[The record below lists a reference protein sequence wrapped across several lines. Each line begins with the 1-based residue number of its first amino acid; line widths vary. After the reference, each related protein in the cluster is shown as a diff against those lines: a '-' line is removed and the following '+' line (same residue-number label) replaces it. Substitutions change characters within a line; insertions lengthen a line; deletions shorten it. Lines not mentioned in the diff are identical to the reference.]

1 VGSRINTNNKKEEV
15 RIPLYIMYFN
25 LKDSV
30 SEEEFVNKSKEWI
43 NYVEG
48 KIEGA
53 KTESTRLYR
62 HHFFG
67 ANKSVYQMHFEFEGF
82 STWDEF
88 IDLAEKDAE
97 CARLLEEW
105 QNLFDFNTH
114 YDEFVREI
122 PL

>member
-1 VGSRINTNNKKEEV
+1 MRV
-15 RIPLYIMYFN
+15 PLYIMYFN
-25 LKDSV
+25 LKNGV
-30 SEEEFVNKSKEWI
+30 TEEEFVQKSKEWL

-53 KTESTRLYR
+53 HTGSTKFYR

-67 ANKSVYQMHFEFEGF
+67 ANRRVYQMHFEFEDF
-82 STWDEF
+82 SVWDRF
-88 IDLAEKDAE
+88 TALVEKDTKA
-97 CARLLEEW
+97 AALLTEW